1 MEVTVKDR
9 QSLFDISVQC
19 LGGIEGVFS
28 LAERN
33 GLGITDRLSDGQ
45 VLTWEVADT
54 VNAKVQQEYTLR
66 GIVPATDM
74 EVSEWNA
81 LLATAYA
88 LPATE
93 QPQVKPSDD
102 VPVDKIDQIITDLE
116 NGKEIVS
123 GSGQVLTRLFDNPF
137 DIVFALVKKIIM
149 LYGNASSYY
158 GFFASRKLCPY
169 VDFAVSRYSFLLLS
183 PYHFCVISS
192 PEFHHKAKSA

>member
-33 GLGITDRLSDGQ
+33 GLSITDRLSDGQ

-54 VNAKVQQEYTLR
+54 VNAKVQQEYALR

-74 EVSEWNA
+74 EVREWNA

-88 LPATE
+88 PPAPV

-102 VPVDKIDQIITDLE
+102 VSVDKIDQIITDLE
-116 NGKEIVS
+116 LGKEIVS
-123 GSGQVLTRLFDNPF
+123 GSGQVLTRLCDNPF
-137 DIVFALVKKIIM
+137 DIVFA
-149 LYGNASSYY
+149 
-158 GFFASRKLCPY
+158 
-169 VDFAVSRYSFLLLS
+169 
-183 PYHFCVISS
+183 
-192 PEFHHKAKSA
+192 

>member
-33 GLGITDRLSDGQ
+33 GLGITDRLSDGL

-54 VNAKVQQEYTLR
+54 VNAKVQQEYALR

-74 EVSEWNA
+74 EVREWNA

-88 LPATE
+88 PPATE

-137 DIVFALVKKIIM
+137 DIVFA
-149 LYGNASSYY
+149 
-158 GFFASRKLCPY
+158 
-169 VDFAVSRYSFLLLS
+169 
-183 PYHFCVISS
+183 
-192 PEFHHKAKSA
+192 

>member
-54 VNAKVQQEYTLR
+54 VNAKVQQEYALR

-74 EVSEWNA
+74 EVSE
-81 LLATAYA
+81 
-88 LPATE
+88 
-93 QPQVKPSDD
+93 
-102 VPVDKIDQIITDLE
+102 
-116 NGKEIVS
+116 
-123 GSGQVLTRLFDNPF
+123 
-137 DIVFALVKKIIM
+137 
-149 LYGNASSYY
+149 
-158 GFFASRKLCPY
+158 
-169 VDFAVSRYSFLLLS
+169 
-183 PYHFCVISS
+183 
-192 PEFHHKAKSA
+192 